1 MDTNIIECH
10 NCGYFGDSEGY
21 VTCPV
26 CEAPL

>member
-1 MDTNIIECH
+1 MDTDVIECH
-10 NCGYFGDSEGY
+10 NCGYFGDNEGN